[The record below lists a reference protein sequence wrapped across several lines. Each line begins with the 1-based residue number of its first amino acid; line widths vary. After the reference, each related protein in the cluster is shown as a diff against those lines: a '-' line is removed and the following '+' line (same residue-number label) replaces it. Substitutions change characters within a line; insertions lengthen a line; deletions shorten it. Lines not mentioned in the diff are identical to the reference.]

1 MRGLRMKMKAMK
13 KINQAVK
20 AKPLTAYLRNKG
32 ETAEKGIGE

>member
-1 MRGLRMKMKAMK
+1 MRGLRMKMKSMK
-13 KINQAVK
+13 KIKQTVR